1 MFVKNFILFIF
12 QFIGLREKVIEK
24 QQIRK
29 KVDGSPKY
37 SNKINCL
44 GVNKFYCIREVYLI
58 FFTLIFLQK
67 K

>member
-37 SNKINCL
+37 SNKISCL